1 MIHSKHS
8 VDGYPL
14 CMPVEYWT
22 RGFEVSSEDKKVTCE
37 KCKIILEQMY
47 KEIGRPE
54 EETSGTEGESS
65 AS

>member
-22 RGFEVSSEDKKVTCE
+22 WKFEATSKDKEVTCD
-37 KCKIILEQMY
+37 KCKAILEQMY
-47 KEIGRPE
+47 AEIGRPE
-54 EETSGTEGESS
+54 E
-65 AS
+65 